1 MSASVKLRF
10 FDEDGVPEC
19 SKRFSMSGDISTVAE
34 SMQKGLDSLKCPPL
48 QCQLN
53 LYGLSRGRLED
64 SICVPAT
71 TPASVAAILPPPTPT
86 AMAATSPPAVP
97 TSMAAALPPSTSIAM
112 AAPPPPYDRVLM
124 DDGSAEPSTSAAAYT
139 FYISKKQ
146 AVNDFH
152 GSNLNMDGK
161 NEPLS
166 SSKNSICRSCS
177 SVRKAKPCPPDSSR
191 ESPSAKRAEMAAAT
205 DSETYLLSTEFN
217 PETDSNAL
225 HCVYERT
232 STIKDLQSFRC
243 LVPAP
248 YEEARVPG
256 MSTTTTVYDSTDKR
270 HYMAG
275 WLITEIC
282 KCLFSLFFQ

>member
-161 NEPLS
+161 NENNQGPS
-166 SSKNSICRSCS
+166 WIM
-177 SVRKAKPCPPDSSR
+177 SVRCHLLFSL
-191 ESPSAKRAEMAAAT
+191 AE
-205 DSETYLLSTEFN
+205 
-217 PETDSNAL
+217 
-225 HCVYERT
+225 
-232 STIKDLQSFRC
+232 SFRC